1 MKAVAFD
8 NTMLSILLNPN
19 FRPPLDPS
27 TNDPLEFARERAN
40 HAVEQLSKKR
50 VKIILPAPA
59 CAELLTAIGPDA
71 QQYLNIVGQ
80 SRVFEVAAFDNR
92 CASELALLNRDTFR
106 LHDTKSGAEPYQK
119 IKVDRQIIAI
129 CRVYGASELYTDD
142 GNLAKRSRLCGVI
155 PKGIADLPVPEA
167 ARQLTLELDRHE
179 PLPRPEEA
187 EPADEEPSRAV
198 R

>member
-19 FRPPLDPS
+19 FRPPLDPT
-27 TNDPLEFARERAN
+27 TNAALEFARERAN

-71 QQYLNIVGQ
+71 QQYLSIISQ

-92 CASELALLNRDTFR
+92 CASELALLNRDTFK
-106 LHDTKSGAEPYQK
+106 LHDAKTGAEPYQK

-142 GNLAKRSRLCGVI
+142 GNLAKRARICGLV
-155 PKGIADLPVPEA
+155 PRGLAELPVPESA
-167 ARQLTLELDRHE
+167 KQLNLELDRHE
-179 PLPRPEEA
+179 PLPIPEDA
-187 EPADEEPSRAV
+187 EPADQEPS
-198 R
+198 